1 MSLVQRFNL
10 RADFY
15 EKLLTKPEC
24 LQNLDIFLHPLFNKE
39 PEKAVNPN
47 LFLELQRVRL
57 LEADWEE
64 EATESFDAEDWEA
77 EQKKLLEE
85 RLAQYEASLT
95 VILKYTISKDQLRL
109 SELIKQLNQDERER
123 LVPNIAVFK
132 EIMVELL
139 KVQKIDITSMRIERA
154 EFIQEETKDF
164 RLQSML
170 LDILDKRAQWQKVK
184 KLIVHRLPEANP
196 VLLKQLDENTG
207 VLKNIRCSD
216 VMLKAVWE

>member
-1 MSLVQRFNL
+1 MGGG
-10 RADFY
+10 A
-15 EKLLTKPEC
+15 
-24 LQNLDIFLHPLFNKE
+24 
-39 PEKAVNPN
+39 
-47 LFLELQRVRL
+47 
-57 LEADWEE
+57 
-64 EATESFDAEDWEA
+64 
-77 EQKKLLEE
+77 KKLLEE

-139 KVQKIDITSMRIERA
+139 KVQEIDIDSMRIERA

-170 LDILDKRAQWQKVK
+170 LDILDKRAQWQRVK
-184 KLIVHRLPEANP
+184 KLIVHRLPEDNP
-196 VLLKQLDENTG
+196 VLLKQLDGNTG

>member
-47 LFLELQRVRL
+47 HFLELQRVRL
-57 LEADWEE
+57 LEAEWEE
-64 EATESFDAEDWEA
+64 GATESFDAEAWEA
-77 EQKKLLEE
+77 EQRKLLAE

-95 VILKYTISKDQLRL
+95 VILKYTISKGQLRL
-109 SELIKQLNQDERER
+109 SELIKQLSQDERER

-184 KLIVHRLPEANP
+184 KLIVHRLPEDNP